1 MELKENV
8 VFVQETLVPLIKDL
22 IGQRTRVWTQRI
34 DVKLKYIPEI
44 HVMLPRKLS
53 QPLETIQG
61 NRNTSSS
68 PN

>member
-8 VFVQETLVPLIKDL
+8 VFVQETLVPLIEDL

-44 HVMLPRKLS
+44 HVTVPRKLF